1 MHPRLRI
8 CLCPLVLAMITT
20 LAIGQN
26 AAETANAVPNLIN
39 YSGQLKDSTGK
50 TISSIA
56 GVTFLIYKEEQGG
69 SPLWME
75 AQNVLP
81 DRTGHY
87 SVQLGSNTSAGVPT
101 EIFETGEA
109 RWLAVQLAGE
119 EEQTRTLLVAVPY
132 AMKAQDAQTL
142 GGLPASAFVLAGSN
156 VSAAA
161 PSSPMVT
168 KSSAANTAPKAPPP
182 SSGVTTN
189 GGTVGKLPVFSTSTD
204 IENSVIT
211 QKNGNIGVGTPSPTV
226 AFQVQGTTTSGTGIQ
241 SIAVNKSV
249 ATNSFAVL
257 AAESSANGGVTSE
270 MVTDGLGT
278 AVMKTP
284 GGYVG
289 TYTNH
294 PFGFITA
301 GAERMRIT
309 NTGSVGIGTTT
320 PAATLDVKG
329 SGNFSNGVGI
339 NQGTAG
345 YGLSVNG
352 SSTTGPAI
360 LGVSPLASTKSVSVV
375 QGDSAG
381 TSGNGIGI
389 EGNSRASISGI
400 GVYGQL
406 GGISTTGQIF
416 LGLQGAGV
424 FGDGGAGGAASS
436 AGIVGTVDDGWAGF
450 FQNNSKTGIP
460 TLEVITAGAAT
471 LETLIA
477 DGTSG
482 YCDISSKGDLS
493 CSGTKNAVVPLDGG
507 KRSVA
512 MSAVES
518 PQNWFEDFG
527 SAQLI
532 NGAAI
537 VTLDPDFIQTV
548 NSEKEYQVFVT
559 PYGDCRGVYVTHRTG
574 KSFEVHELGG
584 GTANLSFGYR
594 IAAIRR
600 NYESVRFDDRTE
612 QVHRIQRNREQLMVK
627 KQTGS
632 VPSSAPKV
640 TDHTAQ

>member
-389 EGNSRASISGI
+389 EGNSRAATGI
-400 GVYGQL
+400 GAYGQ
-406 GGISTTGQIF
+406 TGTLSQVAQQDF
-416 LGLQGAGV
+416 FGQAAAGLW
-424 FGDGGAGGAASS
+424 GDGGS
-436 AGIVGTVDDGWAGF
+436 AELANAIVGTADDGSAGYF
-450 FQNNSKTGIP
+450 INNSTGTP
-460 TLEVITAGAAT
+460 TVTIVSEGSNEQVLLAESLTAF
-471 LETLIA
+471 
-477 DGTSG
+477 
-482 YCDISSKGDLS
+482 CQISSTGDLS

-512 MSAVES
+512 LSAIES
-518 PQNWFEDFG
+518 PVNWFEDAG
-527 SAQLI
+527 SARLV
-532 NGAAI
+532 NGRAVVA
-537 VTLDPDFIQTV
+537 LDPDFVQTV
-548 NSEKEYQVFVT
+548 NTDRDYKVFPV
-559 PYGDCRGVYVTHRTG
+559 PNGDCKGLYVTNKTLT
-574 KSFEVHELGG
+574 SFEVRELGG
-584 GTANLSFGYR
+584 GTSSVAFDYR
-594 IAAIRR
+594 IMALRR
-600 NYESVRFDDRTE
+600 NYENVRFADRTA
-612 QVHRIQRNREQLMVK
+612 VVRRVVRNRARLMSK
-627 KQTGS
+627 KQSAGAAMTS
-632 VPSSAPKV
+632 PVPNLAIG
-640 TDHTAQ
+640 HAAQ